1 MPYKT
6 YNKQNICIFYQDG
19 FLDKPEV
26 LFERRHQCGRDNT
39 CDSTCNGAES
49 KRGNALFFDYKDTQL
64 TLKHYYR
71 GGFIGRLVHDT
82 YGCLPGS
89 TPRMLAEFQLLYK
102 LRKQN
107 LPVPVPVAA
116 RCMRRGLLRYRGDL
130 ITMRIPGAVTLSQ
143 HLNGQSLGAR
153 HWRRIGEMIARF
165 HAANVYHADLNATN
179 ILLDMNQQPWL
190 IDFDKSDIR
199 ADGDWKLSNLKRLRR
214 SLDKLHRNA
223 PEMHFNEDDWRAL
236 LEGYD
241 GSAVSVDGRP
251 FVRDWG

>member
-1 MPYKT
+1 M
-6 YNKQNICIFYQDG
+6 
-19 FLDKPEV
+19 DKPEL
-26 LFERRHQCGRDNT
+26 LFERRQGTCNIA
-39 CDSTCNGAES
+39 CDSNET
-49 KRGNALFFDYKDTQL
+49 KRGNALFFDYKGTQL
-64 TLKHYYR
+64 TLKHYFR
-71 GGFIGRLVHDT
+71 GGVIGRLVRDT

-130 ITMRIPGAVTLSQ
+130 ITKRIPDSVTLSQ
-143 HLNGQSLGAR
+143 YLNDQSLSASQ
-153 HWRRIGEMIARF
+153 WRRIGGMIARF

-179 ILLDMNQQPWL
+179 ILLDVNQQPWL

-199 ADGDWKLSNLKRLRR
+199 ADGDWKLSNLRRLRR
-214 SLDKLHRNA
+214 SLDKLSRNT
-223 PEMHFNEDDWRAL
+223 PGMHFQEDDWQAL

-241 GSAVSVDGRP
+241 GSAVNSGNVDGQP
-251 FVRDWG
+251 LVRDWG